1 MATGSL
7 HSILNANGWVDDLIA
22 GAEYDTWKVWAV
34 SGHVG
39 PFYNTSECHIHHI
52 LLSAVFNVSDTK
64 EFENQQLFA
73 LNIILTP
80 EGDEHQEVPGSSAA
94 GCS

>member
-1 MATGSL
+1 MTLEKFGPCRAM
-7 HSILNANGWVDDLIA
+7 
-22 GAEYDTWKVWAV
+22 
-34 SGHVG
+34 SGL
-39 PFYNTSECHIHHI
+39 FIT